1 MAGRTV
7 TNVSMGFCKGEMNK
21 REHGFFRDYIELSAV
36 IEDAGI
42 SEHHATN
49 FINTVKSIAHRH
61 GNTISIPSEYR
72 NLKRA
77 VLKQVEN
84 RLLPIKC
91 ELIPY
96 PKSMFECSVTMKRMS
111 LVHLDVLLV
120 VADIMLHVAKT
131 GIYVITHIY
140 MCNTRIYLK
149 HTYIYVPYVNMC
161 YIRKYVIR
169 IGLKH

>member
-1 MAGRTV
+1 LEQQKKWVAGRTL
-7 TNVSMGFCKGEMNK
+7 TNVSMGFCKGEANK

-42 SEHHATN
+42 SEHHATC
-49 FINTVKSIAHRH
+49 FINTVKSISHRH
-61 GNTISIPSEYR
+61 GKTISIPSEYR

-91 ELIPY
+91 ELIAY
-96 PKSMFECSVTMKRMS
+96 PKSMFECSGTMKMMS
-111 LVHLDVLLV
+111 LVHLDILLV

-131 GIYVITHIY
+131 GISVITHIY
-140 MCNTRIYLK
+140 MCNTRIY
-149 HTYIYVPYVNMC
+149 M
-161 YIRKYVIR
+161 
-169 IGLKH
+169 